1 MHNIAGDHSLVR
13 QWLEK
18 LQTMARAGD
27 LRKSYGGAL
36 DFEVARCISVLLREI
51 SEQHGILDR
60 THGNHGI
67 RDHEL
72 WTNDACVFPLI
83 DNEVCV
89 IFHTAAGGGPVTF
102 SRRVFKESKTVCW
115 PYIYNYILLAT
126 PGGSAALLD
135 GAGSCYSC
143 YTDSCVLTAYSR
155 ALIEPPLDFRSRQYC
170 IAM

>member
-36 DFEVARCISVLLREI
+36 DFEVARCISMLLREI

-67 RDHEL
+67 RDHE
-72 WTNDACVFPLI
+72 V
-83 DNEVCV
+83 
-89 IFHTAAGGGPVTF
+89 
-102 SRRVFKESKTVCW
+102 
-115 PYIYNYILLAT
+115 
-126 PGGSAALLD
+126 
-135 GAGSCYSC
+135 
-143 YTDSCVLTAYSR
+143 
-155 ALIEPPLDFRSRQYC
+155 
-170 IAM
+170 

>member
-1 MHNIAGDHSLVR
+1 MHILQILFGFRIVSKVTASKLLHFSNGHIVGEHSLVR

-36 DFEVARCISVLLREI
+36 DFEVARCISMLLREI

-72 WTNDACVFPLI
+72 WTNDACMFTLI
-83 DNEVCV
+83 DNEVRV
-89 IFHTAAGGGPVTF
+89 IFQTAAGEGQWLSQEEFLRNARPFVGLTF
-102 SRRVFKESKTVCW
+102 IIISS
-115 PYIYNYILLAT
+115 LL
-126 PGGSAALLD
+126 LL
-135 GAGSCYSC
+135 
-143 YTDSCVLTAYSR
+143 
-155 ALIEPPLDFRSRQYC
+155 
-170 IAM
+170 

>member
-1 MHNIAGDHSLVR
+1 MHNIAGEHSLVR

-36 DFEVARCISVLLREI
+36 DFEVPRCISMLLREI

-67 RDHEL
+67 RDHEV
-72 WTNDACVFPLI
+72 WTNDACMFTLI
-83 DNEVCV
+83 DNEVRV
-89 IFHTAAGGGPVTF
+89 IFHTSAGGGSVTF

-115 PYIYNYILLAT
+115 PYISNYILLAT
-126 PGGSAALLD
+126 PAGSTALLD
-135 GAGSCYSC
+135 GAGSCCSC
-143 YTDSCVLTAYSR
+143 YR
-155 ALIEPPLDFRSRQYC
+155 FMRSHSLQL
-170 IAM
+170 AHWLSHL